1 MDEHGDVVQMLQPV
15 FDSCDFNGD
24 GFVKIEDLLQLGKQH
39 AFENIDVRTTV
50 TFNLEFIFITFPQDR
65 YFDDVKLLTLGIQI
79 CLCFSG

>member
-39 AFENIDVRTTV
+39 AFENIDE
-50 TFNLEFIFITFPQDR
+50 LEPLLKQLDPNGDGKITFQDFCQR
-65 YFDDVKLLTLGIQI
+65 VKEITI
-79 CLCFSG
+79 